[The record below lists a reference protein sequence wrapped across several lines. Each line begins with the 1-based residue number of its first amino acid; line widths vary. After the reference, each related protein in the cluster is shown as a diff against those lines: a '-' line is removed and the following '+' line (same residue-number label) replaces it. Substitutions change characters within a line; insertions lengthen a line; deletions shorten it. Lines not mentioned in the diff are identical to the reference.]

1 MAGPLIAGRYR
12 GSVRPFSAAGRNTQL
27 SVTVTA
33 GRPEPASPAG
43 AATPRRR
50 PGFRSEQRRNL
61 TGWVFLI
68 PAALLIAWMNFWP
81 MIQAFFLSLQTG
93 RGTRLTWAEP
103 LWYNYARLFS
113 DEIFLLTLQNTF
125 VYLIIQVPI
134 MLVLALILANL
145 LNDRNLRFRGLW
157 RTAIFLP
164 CAVGLVSYSL
174 VFRTMFA
181 NDGLINDMLMGLHLI
196 DSPVNWL
203 GQTGTARFVI
213 ILGLLWRWTGYNMV
227 FYLAA
232 LQNIDNAT
240 IEAARIDGAGPFKTF
255 WYVTVPQLKP
265 MILLTAIMSTN
276 GTIQLFDESWNLTQ
290 GGPAYTSMTMSHY
303 LYELSFQKNPNFG
316 YAAALSYAILLIV
329 AILAAIQMKVGD
341 KRD

>member
-1 MAGPLIAGRYR
+1 VSLTTIAQGGPTPSPGPTNAPVSRGGAGR
-12 GSVRPFSAAGRNTQL
+12 
-27 SVTVTA
+27 
-33 GRPEPASPAG
+33 
-43 AATPRRR
+43 
-50 PGFRSEQRRNL
+50 FRIEQRRNL

-68 PAALLIAWMNFWP
+68 PAALLILVMNFWP
-81 MIQAFFLSLQTG
+81 MFQAFLISLQTG

-103 LWYNYARLFS
+103 LWYNYQRLFS
-113 DEIFLLTLQNTF
+113 DEIFKLTVQNTF
-125 VYLIIQVPI
+125 IYLIIQVPI
-134 MLVLALILANL
+134 MLVVAMVLANL
-145 LNDRNLRFRGLW
+145 LNDPRLRFKGLW

-181 NDGLINDMLMGLHLI
+181 TDGIVNDALMALHFV

-203 GQTGTARFVI
+203 GQPATARFVI
-213 ILGLLWRWTGYNMV
+213 IVGLLWRWTGYNMV

-232 LQNIDNAT
+232 LQNLDRST
-240 IEAARIDGAGPFKTF
+240 FEAAKIDGAGPFKTF
-255 WYVTVPQLKP
+255 WYVTVPQLRP

-290 GGPAYTSMTMSHY
+290 GGPAYSSMSMSHY
-303 LYELSFQKNPNFG
+303 LFELSFQKNPNFG
-316 YAAALSYAILLIV
+316 YAAALSYAILIMV
-329 AILAAIQMKVGD
+329 AVLAAIQMKVGD